1 LSKSLALQNRL
12 ETRIK
17 DLTTTNARLI
27 ESGRIEAEIKVRF
40 QTVNKHQTVLLKKFE
55 AKIDSLQ

>member
-1 LSKSLALQNRL
+1 LALQNRL